1 MSILLFLVF
10 GLIVG
15 LIARAL
21 LPGDQRLGWLAT
33 TALGV
38 VGSLLGGLVS
48 QMLFAGRIDEPVTA
62 GWIGSIVGAMVVLA
76 VGAKVLR
83 GRLRHV

>member
-21 LPGDQRLGWLAT
+21 LPGDQRMGWIAT
-33 TALGV
+33 TILGV
-38 VGSLLGGLVS
+38 IGSLLGGVVS
-48 QMLFAGRIDEPVTA
+48 QMLFAGGLGEPHAA
-62 GWIGSIVGAMVVLA
+62 GWIGSIIGALVVLA
-76 VGAKVLR
+76 IGLKVMGPRLR
-83 GRLRHV
+83 GV